1 MRIPIAVCLLMLG
14 ACAQAPQFTPYQV
27 AKERYVNCINARGV
41 ENCGR
46 EKALLDVEV
55 QNVQLQTEREA
66 AISRSTPA
74 SAPMP
79 MPQAPPPVMLPTNQ
93 RFGGTIC
100 NQIGTSIYC
109 N

>member
-1 MRIPIAVCLLMLG
+1 MRHAAMILVLALG
-14 ACAQAPQFTPYQV
+14 ACAAPPISPYYQ
-27 AKERYVNCINARGV
+27 AKERYVNCINGRGV

-66 AISRSTPA
+66 AISGGGGR
-74 SAPMP
+74 SAPVA

-93 RFGGTIC
+93 RFNAVTC
-100 NQIGTSIYC
+100 NTIGTMTVC